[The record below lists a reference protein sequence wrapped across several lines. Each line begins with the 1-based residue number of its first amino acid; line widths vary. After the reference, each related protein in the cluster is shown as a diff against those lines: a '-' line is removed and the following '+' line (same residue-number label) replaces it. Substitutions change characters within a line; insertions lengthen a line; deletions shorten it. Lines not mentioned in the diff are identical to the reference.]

1 MVRTDRL
8 FHSYGEMFI
17 KRFYDQKLI
26 AKHTLD
32 DQCNR
37 GKGAKMYQLEG
48 RGNKRSLSDGEL
60 KNILLLHKHDVSTKE
75 IAGIFDLLPE
85 EAAGAIRHVLQY
97 GYDQKAPSVI
107 DPRRPWTAG
116 DVATARALRA
126 RKVAPEKIAHILRR
140 GLQEVYLR
148 ID

>member
-1 MVRTDRL
+1 
-8 FHSYGEMFI
+8 
-17 KRFYDQKLI
+17 
-26 AKHTLD
+26 
-32 DQCNR
+32 
-37 GKGAKMYQLEG
+37 MYQLEG
-48 RGNKRSLSDGEL
+48 RSDKRSLSDGDL
-60 KNILLLHKHDVSTKE
+60 KNILLLHKHDVPTKE
-75 IAGIFDLLPE
+75 IAETFDLLPE

-97 GYDQKAPSVI
+97 GYDQKAPSVT

-140 GLQEVYLR
+140 DLQSVYLR

>member
-1 MVRTDRL
+1 ML
-8 FHSYGEMFI
+8 I
-17 KRFYDQKLI
+17 KRIYDEKLI

-32 DQCNR
+32 DLLSR

-48 RGNKRSLSDGEL
+48 RSDKRTLSDGDL
-60 KNILLLHKHDVSTKE
+60 KNILLLHKHDVPTKE

-97 GYDQKAPSVI
+97 GYDQKASSVA
-107 DPRRPWTAG
+107 DPRRPWTSG
-116 DVATARALRA
+116 DVATARALWA
-126 RKVAPEKIAHILRR
+126 RKVAPEKIAHILCR